1 MSNYTPDRWV
11 LVEFT
16 VVETGESITKVFAGW
31 YGGYAGS
38 DSWKLSSGVVNTE
51 DRDDYFEFTNH
62 SGSVYKCYKN
72 AQGMGSYMSIV
83 YNSFDQEAKKTGK
96 FTLNVLN
103 M

>member
-1 MSNYTPDRWV
+1 MNMYRPDRWV

-38 DSWKLSSGVVNTE
+38 DSWKLSSGVTSTE

-62 SGSVYKCYKN
+62 SGSVYRCYKN
-72 AQGMGSYMSIV
+72 SQGMGSYMSIV
-83 YNSFDQEAKKTGK
+83 YNSFLTEANKTGK
-96 FTLNVLN
+96 YQIQILN